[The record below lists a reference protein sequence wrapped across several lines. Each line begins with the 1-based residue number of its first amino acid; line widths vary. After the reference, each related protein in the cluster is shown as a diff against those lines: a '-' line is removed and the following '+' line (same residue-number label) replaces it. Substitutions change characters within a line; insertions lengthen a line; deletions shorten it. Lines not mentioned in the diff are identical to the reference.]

1 MAGNQ
6 DGFLS
11 DIDLSALAQ
20 LWSMLNLETR
30 LQQEMGQDAP
40 NVRGG
45 VGILEHAATGPVAG
59 LKGLKSLKSLKKKW
73 ADDYG
78 YPAPRIIREGKQ
90 PNYASGS
97 KVDDYL
103 DDLFKDHPDPKV
115 SSKPQKQK
123 KVLPL
128 KSTYP
133 FWDSKLERWV
143 FRKGK

>member
-1 MAGNQ
+1 MAGKQ

-20 LWSMLNLETR
+20 LWSMLNPETR

-45 VGILEHAATGPVAG
+45 LGILEHAATGPVAG

-78 YPAPRIIREGKQ
+78 YPAPRIIR
-90 PNYASGS
+90 
-97 KVDDYL
+97 
-103 DDLFKDHPDPKV
+103 
-115 SSKPQKQK
+115 KPQKQK
-123 KVLPL
+123 KVQFPE
-128 KSTYP
+128 P
-133 FWDSKLERWV
+133 IWDSKLERWV
-143 FRKGK
+143 FRKGE